1 MNNSNR
7 TLYLVKI
14 YLKRSKENNML
25 KIDVQ
30 TFAKYYIVATLPTLH
45 LTVRNYNTEFEKDRT
60 ILTII

>member
-1 MNNSNR
+1 
-7 TLYLVKI
+7 
-14 YLKRSKENNML
+14 ML